1 MMEALS
7 RLLER
12 AVGGACR
19 GLQLGIMQLRYL
31 DRCVFFVCVCVCVCV
46 FSGISS
52 LKINLGKSK
61 IVLVGDV

>member
-31 DRCVFFVCVCVCVCV
+31 DRCVFFLCVCVCV
-46 FSGISS
+46 FRYF
-52 LKINLGKSK
+52 
-61 IVLVGDV
+61 

>member
-31 DRCVFFVCVCVCVCV
+31 DRCVFFLCVCVCV

>member
-31 DRCVFFVCVCVCVCV
+31 DRCVFFFVCVCVCFQV
-46 FSGISS
+46 F
-52 LKINLGKSK
+52 L
-61 IVLVGDV
+61 VLRLTWENPR

>member
-31 DRCVFFVCVCVCVCV
+31 DRCVFCVCVCVCVC
-46 FSGISS
+46 F
-52 LKINLGKSK
+52 
-61 IVLVGDV
+61 

>member
-31 DRCVFFVCVCVCVCV
+31 DRCVFLCVCVCVCVCFQV
-46 FSGISS
+46 F
-52 LKINLGKSK
+52 L
-61 IVLVGDV
+61 VLRLTWENPR